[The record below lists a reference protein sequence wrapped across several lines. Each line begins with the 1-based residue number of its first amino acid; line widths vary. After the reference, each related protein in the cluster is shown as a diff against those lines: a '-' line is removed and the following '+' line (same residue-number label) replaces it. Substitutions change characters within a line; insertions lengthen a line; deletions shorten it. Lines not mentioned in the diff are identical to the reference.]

1 MDNVNESGIPNQPAP
16 LEGSETLILGKYKT
30 QKELEDAYSEVQ
42 AEFTRKSQELA
53 DTKRVLET
61 LQTRQNT
68 EMEEP
73 EEDDDQLFFRE
84 PAKATQKVVL
94 SALNPIYEFLYE
106 QQKQT
111 LRDNPK
117 TKDEFAKYEAEVDTL
132 IAMQPQ
138 LKVKPG
144 VVAQAFR
151 MVQGLHFNPDEFT
164 RKVLADHQATNGG
177 KVADSLEG
185 VTSPGIPE
193 KKEVV
198 NLTAEEKK
206 VALRFNAGM
215 SEEEAYKKY
224 AEKKAKCGR

>member
-1 MDNVNESGIPNQPAP
+1 MDNVNESGIPEQMAP
-16 LEGSETLILGKYKT
+16 LEGTLILGKYKT
-30 QKELEDAYSEVQ
+30 QKELEEAYSEVQ

-61 LQTRQNT
+61 LQTRQGS
-68 EMEEP
+68 EMEARE

-94 SALNPIYEFLYE
+94 NALNPIYEFLYE

-164 RKVLADHQATNGG
+164 RKVLADHQVTNGD
-177 KVADSLEG
+177 KVAGGLEG
-185 VTSPGIPE
+185 VTAPGIPE
-193 KKEVV
+193 KKEVI

-206 VALRFNAGM
+206 VALRFNTGM
-215 SEEEAYKKY
+215 PEEEAYKKY